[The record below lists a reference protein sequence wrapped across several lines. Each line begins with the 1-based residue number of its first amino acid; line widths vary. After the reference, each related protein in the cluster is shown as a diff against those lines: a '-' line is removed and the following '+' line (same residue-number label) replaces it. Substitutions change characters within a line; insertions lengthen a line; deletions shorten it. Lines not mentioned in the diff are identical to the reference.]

1 MRSLEPGDVVKYHH
15 APATATPPVAPTITH
30 SLALLPF
37 ELGAELEEVEGLV
50 EDVDEDEFVEGF
62 ELLAGVQSFDEWE
75 IYRLFSI
82 VTAAA
87 APLDRMLD
95 NTEALNRAPICCL
108 SIIEKV
114 HKARRSLKM

>member
-1 MRSLEPGDVVKYHH
+1 MVRSLEPGDVVKYHH

-37 ELGAELEEVEGLV
+37 ELGGELEEGEGLV
-50 EDVDEDEFVEGF
+50 EEADEDEFVEGF
-62 ELLAGVQSFDEWE
+62 ELLAGEQSFDEWE

-87 APLDRMLD
+87 PLDRMLD
-95 NTEALNRAPICCL
+95 NTEALNCAPTRCL
-108 SIIEKV
+108 SMIEKA